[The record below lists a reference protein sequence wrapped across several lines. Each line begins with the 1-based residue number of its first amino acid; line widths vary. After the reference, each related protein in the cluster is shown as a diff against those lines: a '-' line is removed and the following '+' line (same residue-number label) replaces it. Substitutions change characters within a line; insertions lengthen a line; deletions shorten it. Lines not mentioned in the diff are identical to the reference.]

1 MVASSI
7 RLAAGLLFLAA
18 TSVLAQD
25 DGYIG
30 YSLKR
35 DGDPESAVYGT
46 ASTDP
51 GLDANAIQDPDVF
64 LNASVYV
71 GEIDIEVDNITAKVN
86 LEAQV
91 LNLLKF
97 SAGVDASIDKVRLT
111 IQNVSAEVLLEARL
125 ENVFLMVDDVLSSI
139 DLNPI
144 IATLGNDVNSIVNT
158 TVGQLE
164 NGGSGSSAS
173 GGSSTTAKRSNN
185 LNLFDFSQN
194 VLYSVNDYSGK
205 THTNRVLSQNGSI
218 YDVSVDNNGHETG
231 RTLVGNYATDMTYN
245 GHNRTI
251 LVNGQAT
258 EYELQYLYAP
268 MPGVEVISTIL
279 LDSSGKVLK
288 TQVIA
293 EAFGGGSS
301 TVSDDEDL

>member
-1 MVASSI
+1 MVSSSL
-7 RLAAGLLFLAA
+7 RLATGLLVLAA
-18 TSVLAQD
+18 SSVLAQD

-35 DGDPESAVYGT
+35 DGDPNAVTYET
-46 ASTDP
+46 SSTPAGMDTTVTE
-51 GLDANAIQDPDVF
+51 PDVY

-71 GEIDIEVDNITAKVN
+71 GEIDVEVDNITAKVN

-97 SAGVDASIDKVRLT
+97 SAGVDASIDKVSLT
-111 IQNVSAEVLLEARL
+111 IKNVSAEVLLEARL

-158 TVGQLE
+158 TLGQVE
-164 NGGSGSSAS
+164 NGGSG
-173 GGSSTTAKRSNN
+173 TQQPAKRS
-185 LNLFDFSQN
+185 NLFDFSQN
-194 VLYSVNDYSGK
+194 ILFSVNDYTGN
-205 THTNRVLSQNGSI
+205 THKNRILSQNGSI
-218 YDVSVDNNGHETG
+218 YDVTVDNQGHETG
-231 RTLVGNYATDMTYN
+231 RTLVGNYQTDMTFN
-245 GHNRTI
+245 GHNRTVI
-251 LVNGQAT
+251 VNGQAT
-258 EYELQYLYAP
+258 EYELQYLYTP
-268 MPGVEVISTIL
+268 MPGIEVVSNIL
-279 LDSSGKVLK
+279 LSPSGKVLS

-293 EAFGGGSS
+293 EAWGGGSS